1 MTPIPRRPSFLGGAA
16 AYSLRQ
22 VRRITIAIIGTTL
35 LAVGVLLL
43 VLPGP
48 GLVVLALGLA
58 LLSLEFAWARV
69 WLKRVKQKANDVRNG
84 AARYVPL
91 LRQRGDV

>member
-1 MTPIPRRPSFLGGAA
+1 MAPTQFLRGAA

-22 VRRITIAIIGTTL
+22 ARRIAIAVMGGTL
-35 LAVGVLLL
+35 LVVGAALL

-69 WLKRVKQKANDVRNG
+69 WLKRVKEKAGEMRAG

-91 LRQRGDV
+91 LRQRDDP

>member
-1 MTPIPRRPSFLGGAA
+1 MLPNERVGLFRGAA

-22 VRRITIAIIGTTL
+22 VRRVAIAVMGGTL
-35 LAVGVLLL
+35 LLVGVALL

-58 LLSLEFAWARV
+58 LLSVEFAWARV
-69 WLKRVKQKANDVRNG
+69 WLKRVKQKAGEMRAG

-91 LRQRGDV
+91 LRQRGDP